1 MRDTDA
7 VLTFRK
13 LQDSLLKRNILAKPQ
28 AHFCKNV
35 KAIVLPY
42 SNPVLQEASSCN
54 AF

>member
-42 SNPVLQEASSCN
+42 SNLSTAGS
-54 AF
+54 F